1 MADREGNRGRDLR
14 WLALIPFM
22 CGGAVGSVPD
32 RLFAREEHGMVRL
45 EGGLAV
51 QCVPDKVG
59 NG

>member
-1 MADREGNRGRDLR
+1 
-14 WLALIPFM
+14 M
-22 CGGAVGSVPD
+22 CVGAVGSVPD

-59 NG
+59 NGYIVVENFV